1 VKINKLS
8 NVLLRISGSSPIY
21 VIEYLLKASQGSG
34 RKGRYRR
41 KPCTVL
47 VQGKHW
53 RG

>member
-1 VKINKLS
+1 
-8 NVLLRISGSSPIY
+8 
-21 VIEYLLKASQGSG
+21 VIEYLLKGSQGSG

-53 RG
+53 QDKASVKGLANFPKGAAGTGKG